1 MPITKRSDA
10 VTIWWIY
17 FVICKTGRIY
27 TGISPD
33 PHKRF
38 RDHQKQ
44 TSANMRMN
52 EPQRLLGAFPVGAY
66 RDAVRMERRI
76 KRMPAELKVAIA
88 SACGERLAQK
98 A

>member
-1 MPITKRSDA
+1 
-10 VTIWWIY
+10 
-17 FVICKTGRIY
+17 
-27 TGISPD
+27 
-33 PHKRF
+33 
-38 RDHQKQ
+38 
-44 TSANMRMN
+44 MRMN